1 VVPSTLRDAF
11 LSGRCVV
18 SDGPLL
24 TLEANTA
31 GIGEVAI
38 LPDGRARTT
47 VRLETTSE
55 FGTVDQYTLVLEKDG
70 ETLLILPTGEASG
83 YAVEFVIDSP
93 TRFTDG
99 TSLTAWP
106 QRDDLEY
113 LAMTNPVWLQPSLP
127 GDVDGSGGVDVNDM
141 LAILG
146 LWGPCEGCPADT
158 NGDGVVDVN
167 DVLVLLGH
175 WTG

>member
-1 VVPSTLRDAF
+1 
-11 LSGRCVV
+11 
-18 SDGPLL
+18 
-24 TLEANTA
+24 
-31 GIGEVAI
+31 
-38 LPDGRARTT
+38 
-47 VRLETTSE
+47 
-55 FGTVDQYTLVLEKDG
+55 
-70 ETLLILPTGEASG
+70 
-83 YAVEFVIDSP
+83 VEFVIDSP
-93 TRFTDG
+93 TMFTDG
-99 TSLTAWP
+99 TSLTAWA

-146 LWGPCEGCPADT
+146 LWGPCQGCPADT

-167 DVLVLLGH
+167 DVLVLLGN